1 MIATKIGL
9 FCFPSAFWPLK
20 IKMFSTFILY
30 FFTQNCMIFIF
41 YFIGKGQNVDINPS
55 QRLWKLSVTKTATVF
70 QSQLYP
76 FKINPSL
83 TVFAYSWAE
92 LNEDYIFFKKQAKK
106 TIFAPKIALRVEC
119 SDPARNHQLCADFLN
134 VRLQCS

>member
-1 MIATKIGL
+1 
-9 FCFPSAFWPLK
+9 
-20 IKMFSTFILY
+20 
-30 FFTQNCMIFIF
+30 
-41 YFIGKGQNVDINPS
+41 
-55 QRLWKLSVTKTATVF
+55 VTKTATVF

-119 SDPARNHQLCADFLN
+119 SDPADFLSARFRCS
-134 VRLQCS
+134 RLLRNCVKITAVYLSEGDGRALTRKKDRRSLSTVA